1 MDNIQFEAPEEKK
14 TVLKILGIP
23 IFSRT
28 EIKTVKY
35 DTTELYKELSEKISN
50 ELVESL
56 KKAGVV
62 R

>member
-1 MDNIQFEAPEEKK
+1 VDNIKFEAPEEKK

-23 IFSRT
+23 VFSRT
-28 EIKTVKY
+28 ETITVRY
-35 DTTELYKELSEKISN
+35 DTTNLYKELSEKISN